1 MLDGATSGSGQL
13 GFDQW
18 RSGHWRSGY
27 RLSDSDDWL
36 GEDLFIT
43 IQSAVMGDLYALDF
57 DGVLCDSCRES
68 SLSAFEAK
76 VRWPNLFNGV
86 DSLLEDWIVDQMHIL
101 LIDCRLRGEFW
112 AIFEVVTTKQ
122 IGVGCGGFLNL
133 STTETDI
140 LQNDIPPFGELHSER
155 FEILHQL
162 RNKIKSKILGR
173 EGLFE
178 VIVSSKQLR
187 VDSFNVSRL
196 TIDDEIKDVYIMRNY
211 PAPYESNTSDDSF
224 LQTLN
229 YVEEK
234 DRAVTRGETKD
245 IEAEADSKTT
255 HTKKQKTD
263 ELDK

>member
-1 MLDGATSGSGQL
+1 ML
-13 GFDQW
+13 
-18 RSGHWRSGY
+18 
-27 RLSDSDDWL
+27 
-36 GEDLFIT
+36 I
-43 IQSAVMGDLYALDF
+43 
-57 DGVLCDSCRES
+57 ES
-68 SLSAFEAK
+68 
-76 VRWPNLFNGV
+76 
-86 DSLLEDWIVDQMHIL
+86 
-101 LIDCRLRGEFW
+101 W

-140 LQNDIPPFGELHSER
+140 LQNISEGICVCWPFPAVVRRLLGRVYCLLLCRFVNNIFPRSASCIANSDSQYETSSKQPSSR
-155 FEILHQL
+155 QQFEILHQL

-196 TIDDEIKDVYIMRNY
+196 TIDDEIKDVYIMSNY

-245 IEAEADSKTT
+245 IEAEADSETT
-255 HTKKQKTD
+255 HTKKKQKKD